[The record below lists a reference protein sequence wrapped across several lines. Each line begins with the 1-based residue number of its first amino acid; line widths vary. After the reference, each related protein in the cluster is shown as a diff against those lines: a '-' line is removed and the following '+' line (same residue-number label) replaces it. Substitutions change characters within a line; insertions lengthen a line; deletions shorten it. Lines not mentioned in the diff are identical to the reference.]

1 MANKLKKFRR
11 TLKTSTTTRFPS
23 RKNQRYASKPRT
35 FLGNYKSMA
44 YDPLNKSMAYDRE
57 VLKQYRENIGDQN
70 GDFESDNVD

>member
-35 FLGNYKSMA
+35 FLGNYHKGN
-44 YDPLNKSMAYDRE
+44 DPLNKSMTYDRE

-70 GDFESDNVD
+70 GDFDSDNVD